1 MKRIY
6 IDGIFDLFHRG
17 HLESLK
23 QAKNIDQ
30 DVNLIV
36 GIIDDETAS
45 GYKRKPIINQ
55 FDRAEIIKN
64 IKIVDEI
71 IESAPLV
78 ITREFIEENNIDL
91 VVHGFANDNDWEKQL
106 DFFKYLIENNKFKK
120 INYYDKISTTDIINN
135 IKRNY

>member
-23 QAKNIDQ
+23 QAKNIDK
-30 DVNLIV
+30 DVYLIV
-36 GIIDDETAS
+36 GIVDDNTAS
-45 GYKRKPIINQ
+45 EYKRKPIINQ

-71 IESAPLV
+71 IESSPLV

>member
-23 QAKNIDQ
+23 QAKNIDK
-30 DVNLIV
+30 DIYLIV

-78 ITREFIEENNIDL
+78 ITKEFIEKNNIDL
-91 VVHGFANDNDWEKQL
+91 VVHGFANDNDWEKQK

-135 IKRNY
+135 IKRNL

>member
-91 VVHGFANDNDWEKQL
+91 VVHGFANDNDWEKQQ

>member
-23 QAKNIDQ
+23 QAKNIDK
-30 DVNLIV
+30 DIYLIV

-64 IKIVDEI
+64 INIVDEI

-78 ITREFIEENNIDL
+78 ITREFIEKNNIDL
-91 VVHGFANDNDWEKQL
+91 VVHGFANDNDWEKQQ

>member
-23 QAKNIDQ
+23 QAKNIDK
-30 DVNLIV
+30 DIYLIV

-55 FDRAEIIKN
+55 FDRANHKVCAAI
-64 IKIVDEI
+64 
-71 IESAPLV
+71 
-78 ITREFIEENNIDL
+78 
-91 VVHGFANDNDWEKQL
+91 
-106 DFFKYLIENNKFKK
+106 
-120 INYYDKISTTDIINN
+120 
-135 IKRNY
+135 

>member
-23 QAKNIDQ
+23 QAKNIDK
-30 DVNLIV
+30 DIYLIV

-78 ITREFIEENNIDL
+78 ITREFIEENNIHL
-91 VVHGFANDNDWEKQL
+91 VVHGFANDNDWEKQK

-135 IKRNY
+135 IKRNF

>member
-23 QAKNIDQ
+23 QAKNIDK
-30 DVNLIV
+30 DIYLIV

-78 ITREFIEENNIDL
+78 LTREFIEENNIDL
-91 VVHGFANDNDWEKQL
+91 VVHGFANDNDWEKQQ

>member
-23 QAKNIDQ
+23 QAKNIDK
-30 DVNLIV
+30 DIYLIV

-64 IKIVDEI
+64 INIVDEI

-91 VVHGFANDNDWEKQL
+91 VVHGFANDNDWEKQQ

>member
-23 QAKNIDQ
+23 QAKNIDK
-30 DVNLIV
+30 DVYLIV
-36 GIIDDETAS
+36 GIVDDNTAS
-45 GYKRKPIINQ
+45 EYKRKPIINQ

-91 VVHGFANDNDWEKQL
+91 VVHGFANDNDWEKQQ

>member
-23 QAKNIDQ
+23 QAKNIDK
-30 DVNLIV
+30 DVYLIV

-45 GYKRKPIINQ
+45 EYKRKPIINQ

-91 VVHGFANDNDWEKQL
+91 VVHGFANDNDWEKQQ

>member
-23 QAKNIDQ
+23 QAKNIDK
-30 DVNLIV
+30 DIYLIV

-91 VVHGFANDNDWEKQL
+91 VVHGFANDNDWEKQQ

>member
-64 IKIVDEI
+64 INIVDEI

-91 VVHGFANDNDWEKQL
+91 VVHGFANDNDWEKQQ

>member
-23 QAKNIDQ
+23 QAKFIDK
-30 DVNLIV
+30 DVYLIV
-36 GIIDDETAS
+36 GIIDDDTAS

-55 FDRAEIIKN
+55 IDRAEIIKN

-78 ITREFIEENNIDL
+78 ITGEFVEENNIDL
-91 VVHGFANDNDWEKQL
+91 VVHGFANDNDWEKQK

-120 INYYDKISTTDIINN
+120 INYYDKISTTDIIEK
-135 IKRNY
+135 IKNDY

>member
-23 QAKNIDQ
+23 QAKNIDK
-30 DVNLIV
+30 DIYLIV

-91 VVHGFANDNDWEKQL
+91 VVHGFANDNDWEKQK

>member
-23 QAKNIDQ
+23 QAKNIDK
-30 DVNLIV
+30 DVYLIV
-36 GIIDDETAS
+36 GIIDDNTAS
-45 GYKRKPIINQ
+45 EYKRKPIINQ

-71 IESAPLV
+71 IESSPLV

-91 VVHGFANDNDWEKQL
+91 VVHGFANDNDWEKQQ

>member
-6 IDGIFDLFHRG
+6 IEGIFDLFHRG

-23 QAKNIDQ
+23 QAKNIDK
-30 DVNLIV
+30 DIYLIV

-45 GYKRKPIINQ
+45 GYKRKPINNQ

-91 VVHGFANDNDWEKQL
+91 VVHGFANDNDWEKQQ

>member
-23 QAKNIDQ
+23 QAKNIDK
-30 DVNLIV
+30 DIYLIV

-78 ITREFIEENNIDL
+78 ITREFIEENNIHL
-91 VVHGFANDNDWEKQL
+91 VVHGFANDNDWEKQK

>member
-23 QAKNIDQ
+23 QAKNIDK
-30 DVNLIV
+30 DIYLIV

-78 ITREFIEENNIDL
+78 ITREFIEENNIHL
-91 VVHGFANDNDWEKQL
+91 VVHGFANDNDWEKQQ